1 VAGHDGRAYEAP
13 VKADTAYGDRWIV
26 SQGLKAGDRVVISGA
41 SQLQDGAPVKVT
53 DTQASNA
60 PAASSAAV
68 HS

>member
-1 VAGHDGRAYEAP
+1 MA
-13 VKADTAYGDRWIV
+13 TRWIV